1 MADALHDTTWVLDG
15 PITVPDGVEVV
26 IAFADGTVSGTSGC
40 NRFHGT
46 YRHEGQAFEVG
57 PLAGTMMM
65 CTPEA
70 MAVERDVLTRLA
82 EATRAVHDAAML
94 TLLGADDTILLQFAP
109 SPAGVEGTWLVDGI
123 HHPAREAILST
134 RGELS
139 VQIDDGR
146 ISGNGGCNTFH
157 GALVTTADGIT
168 IGPLMST
175 RKFCDDPD
183 AAGGPTVMEQEAAL
197 IAALEHATGHR
208 IEGSRL
214 TLLRPDGGI
223 SVTLHRA

>member
-1 MADALHDTTWVLDG
+1 
-15 PITVPDGVEVV
+15 
-26 IAFADGTVSGTSGC
+26 
-40 NRFHGT
+40 
-46 YRHEGQAFEVG
+46 
-57 PLAGTMMM
+57 
-65 CTPEA
+65 
-70 MAVERDVLTRLA
+70 
-82 EATRAVHDAAML
+82 
-94 TLLGADDTILLQFAP
+94 
-109 SPAGVEGTWLVDGI
+109 
-123 HHPAREAILST
+123 
-134 RGELS
+134 
-139 VQIDDGR
+139 
-146 ISGNGGCNTFH
+146 
-157 GALVTTADGIT
+157 LVTTADGIT